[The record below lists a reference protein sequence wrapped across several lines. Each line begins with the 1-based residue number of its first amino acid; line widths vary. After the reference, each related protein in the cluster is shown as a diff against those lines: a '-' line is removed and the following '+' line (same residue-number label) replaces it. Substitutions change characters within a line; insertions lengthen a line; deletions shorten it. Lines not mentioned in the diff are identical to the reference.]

1 MKKLGS
7 WFVPYLMGLL
17 IAFEG
22 VIVMVMARRVEFR
35 DAFVLDQMVVLV
47 LGVILFVLGMLLF
60 IPIFP
65 QLQKMSEWLAKR
77 MQVGAAMGAML
88 YALVFLLVAA
98 PVEMEGLGGMGKGWV
113 VLASGQLILLATM
126 AFVFMYYEPLSN
138 RRLAWLEWLGTF
150 ASALVITLGA
160 IIFGMRGDLNIH
172 GVLRGGPEIMVM
184 VGVVLIALGILEIVI
199 FNRRREGESEK
210 LLGILDWAGIG
221 VSVVIGIIGLVMLI
235 LTTSISLDGRT
246 YGVYWML
253 MMSLSL
259 ALLGPILDY
268 TQTVVAGREG
278 WNTDLGLI
286 STLILLLAIP
296 FAAAF

>member
-253 MMSLSL
+253 MVSVSL

-268 TQTVVAGREG
+268 TQTVVAGKEG
-278 WNTDLGLI
+278 WNMDLGLI

>member
-77 MQVGAAMGAML
+77 MQIVAALGAML

-113 VLASGQLILLATM
+113 VLAAGQLIFLATM

-221 VSVVIGIIGLVMLI
+221 VSVIIGVIGLVMLI

-253 MMSLSL
+253 MVSVSL

-268 TQTVVAGREG
+268 TQTVVAGKEG
-278 WNTDLGLI
+278 WNMDLGLI

>member
-77 MQVGAAMGAML
+77 MQIVAALGAML

-113 VLASGQLILLATM
+113 VLAAGQLIFLATM

-253 MMSLSL
+253 MVSVSL

-268 TQTVVAGREG
+268 TQTVVAGKEG
-278 WNTDLGLI
+278 WNMDLGLI

>member
-77 MQVGAAMGAML
+77 MQIVAALGAMF

-113 VLASGQLILLATM
+113 VLASGQLIFLATM

-253 MMSLSL
+253 MVSVSL
-259 ALLGPILDY
+259 ALLGPILSY
-268 TQTVVAGREG
+268 TQTVVAGKEG
-278 WNTDLGLI
+278 WNMDLGLI

>member
-77 MQVGAAMGAML
+77 MQIVAALGAMF

-113 VLASGQLILLATM
+113 VLASGQLIFLATM

-253 MMSLSL
+253 MVSVSL
-259 ALLGPILDY
+259 ALLGPILSY
-268 TQTVVAGREG
+268 TQTVVAGKEG
-278 WNTDLGLI
+278 WNMDLGLI
-286 STLILLLAIP
+286 STLIMLLAIP

>member
-1 MKKLGS
+1 LKKLGS

-77 MQVGAAMGAML
+77 MQIVAALGAMF

-253 MMSLSL
+253 MVSVSL

-268 TQTVVAGREG
+268 TQTVVAGKEG
-278 WNTDLGLI
+278 WNMDLGLI

>member
-199 FNRRREGESEK
+199 FNRRREGESERF
-210 LLGILDWAGIG
+210 LGILDWAGIG
-221 VSVVIGIIGLVMLI
+221 VSVAIGIIGLVMLI

>member
-1 MKKLGS
+1 
-7 WFVPYLMGLL
+7 MGLL

-77 MQVGAAMGAML
+77 MQIVAALGAML

-113 VLASGQLILLATM
+113 VLAAGQLIFLATM

-221 VSVVIGIIGLVMLI
+221 VSVIIGVIGLVMLI

-253 MMSLSL
+253 MVSVSL

-268 TQTVVAGREG
+268 TQTVVAGKEG
-278 WNTDLGLI
+278 WNMDLGLI

>member
-77 MQVGAAMGAML
+77 MQIVAALGAMF

-253 MMSLSL
+253 MVSVSL

-268 TQTVVAGREG
+268 TQTVVAGKEG
-278 WNTDLGLI
+278 WNMDLGLI

>member
-1 MKKLGS
+1 LKKLGS

-77 MQVGAAMGAML
+77 MQIVAALGAMF

-113 VLASGQLILLATM
+113 VLASGQLIFLATM

-253 MMSLSL
+253 MVSVSL
-259 ALLGPILDY
+259 ALLGPILSY
-268 TQTVVAGREG
+268 TQTVVAGKEG
-278 WNTDLGLI
+278 WNMDLGLI
-286 STLILLLAIP
+286 STLIMLLAIP

>member
-17 IAFEG
+17 IAIEG
-22 VIVMVMARRVEFR
+22 AIVMVMARRVEFM
-35 DAFVLDQMVVLV
+35 DVLVLDQMVVLL

-60 IPIFP
+60 VPIFP
-65 QLQKMSEWLAKR
+65 QLQKMSERLAKR
-77 MQVGAAMGAML
+77 MQIVAALGAL
-88 YALVFLLVAA
+88 FFALTFLVIAA

-172 GVLRGGPEIMVM
+172 GVLRGGPELMVM
-184 VGVVLIALGILEIVI
+184 VGVVLIALGILEIAI

-210 LLGILDWAGIG
+210 FLGILDWAGIG
-221 VSVVIGIIGLVMLI
+221 VSVAIGIIGLVMLI

-246 YGVYWML
+246 YGVHWML
-253 MMSLSL
+253 MVSVSL
-259 ALLGPILDY
+259 ALLGPILSY
-268 TQTVVAGREG
+268 TQTVVAGKEG
-278 WNTDLGLI
+278 WNMDLGLI
-286 STLILLLAIP
+286 STLIMLLAIP

>member
-1 MKKLGS
+1 LKKLGS

-77 MQVGAAMGAML
+77 MQIVAALGAMF

-113 VLASGQLILLATM
+113 VLASGQLIFLATM

-253 MMSLSL
+253 MVSVSL

-268 TQTVVAGREG
+268 TQTVVAGKEG
-278 WNTDLGLI
+278 WNMDLGLI
-286 STLILLLAIP
+286 STLIMLLAIP

>member
-1 MKKLGS
+1 
-7 WFVPYLMGLL
+7 MGLL

-77 MQVGAAMGAML
+77 MQIVAALGAML

-113 VLASGQLILLATM
+113 VLAAGQLIFLATM

-253 MMSLSL
+253 MVSVSL

-268 TQTVVAGREG
+268 TQTVVAGKEG
-278 WNTDLGLI
+278 WNMDLGLI